1 MSIKSIAGSL
11 AAAALPQCRFDQ
23 SIFLLGH
30 MRCGSTA
37 LSKVICNHP
46 QVSGYGE
53 AHIAYASQSALGL
66 LALNQIRRHA
76 FRPGATRLFDKI
88 LHSRYDADADPDF
101 FHGSAV
107 FLIRPPVETIRS
119 IRKLFSGPAPREY
132 ASDTAAVDYYEER
145 LTALARLWERFSPE
159 RRFATTYSR
168 LTADPDVALKDISAR
183 LRLDPPLDNRYAAES
198 KAQAHGA
205 GDPLSAH
212 RFDRIVASELSTT
225 LRQNHDELD
234 ITYSRNQGIDVLFK
248 EISAALVNEI
258 PYA

>member
-11 AAAALPQCRFDQ
+11 AAAALPNCRFEQ

-53 AHIAYASQSALGL
+53 AHIAYVGQSALGV

-76 FRPGATRLFDKI
+76 FHPGATRLFDKI
-88 LHSRYDADADPDF
+88 LHSRYDVNADPEF

-107 FLIRPPVETIRS
+107 FLIRSPIETIRS
-119 IRKLFSGPAPREY
+119 IRKLFSGSTSREF
-132 ASDTAAVDYYEER
+132 ASDAAAVDYYEER
-145 LTALARLWERFSPE
+145 LTALARLWERFPSE

-168 LTADPDVALKDISAR
+168 LTADPDAALADISAR
-183 LRLDPPLDNRYAAES
+183 LQLDPPLGNRYGADTR
-198 KAQAHGA
+198 AQAHGA

-212 RFDRIVASELSTT
+212 RFDRIVASDISTT
-225 LRQNHDELD
+225 LRQNYDKFDVE
-234 ITYSRNQGIDVLFK
+234 YSRIQRIEDLFYD
-248 EISAALVNEI
+248 ISSLMVDDG
-258 PYA
+258 